1 MTADPYC
8 EHLASP
14 NGWVLA
20 LSVQLVLGI
29 LISYIPQHVKIIRHG
44 TSAGLSP
51 WWVLLGTV
59 SSIAALANILVLP
72 TSQHDMACCREI
84 SGKACGAALLGVVQ
98 IGVQWICFMTIMVL
112 FLVFFPRD
120 AFANPP
126 PEHLPPDTPRK
137 RDAVIVGVVSLLSL
151 LLAGL
156 ISTLFLYRLP
166 SHLLSW
172 SNFLG
177 ILAAILSSIQYI
189 PQLYTTWKAKQ
200 VLSLSIASMLIQVP
214 GAFVFAFS
222 LWLRVG
228 WEGWS
233 TWFVYCVTGV
243 LQGALL
249 VMAIMFYQK
258 EKKEEHMERE
268 PTETDP
274 LLEAPRRS
282 T

>member
-1 MTADPYC
+1 
-8 EHLASP
+8 
-14 NGWVLA
+14 
-20 LSVQLVLGI
+20 
-29 LISYIPQHVKIIRHG
+29 
-44 TSAGLSP
+44 
-51 WWVLLGTV
+51 
-59 SSIAALANILVLP
+59 
-72 TSQHDMACCREI
+72 
-84 SGKACGAALLGVVQ
+84 VVYS
-98 IGVQWICFMTIMVL
+98 MVL

-137 RDAVIVGVVSLLSL
+137 RDAVIVGVTSLVSLLTM
-151 LLAGL
+151 GL
-156 ISTLFLYRLP
+156 ISTVFLYRLP

-172 SNFLG
+172 ANFLG
-177 ILAAILSSIQYI
+177 ILSATLSSIQYI

-249 VMAIMFYQK
+249 VMAIMFNQQ
-258 EKKEEHMERE
+258 EKKGETVEEE

-274 LLEAPRRS
+274 LLEASRGS
-282 T
+282 S